1 MKNPKIW
8 HRFVLLVTLGMACT
22 SSHLMAQTPTL
33 YEKFT
38 PPNGSSSQTGTAGL
52 DTADGAFQVDGP
64 WVGTGGNELL
74 PSLAVFTD
82 ADPTTLGQPATG
94 YLNL

>member
-1 MKNPKIW
+1 MKKFRTWI
-8 HRFVLLVTLGMACT
+8 HFGFLLALGVGCT
-22 SSHLMAQTPTL
+22 TGRLVGQTPTL

-38 PPNGSSSQTGTAGL
+38 PPNGSPSQTGTAGL

-64 WVGTGGNELL
+64 WIGTGGNDLL

-82 ADPTTLGQPATG
+82 ADPTTLGHRQQDI
-94 YLNL
+94 